1 MRHFWWFNTVIL
13 VTSFFFKA
21 KKKGRI
27 TLNLMVHT
35 IVVLVQ
41 KIWAFTSVFLK
52 GKENGRLSAQTFFMS
67 GPVHCGVLN
76 LMKFNHCVGKAVNE
90 RFSQAFTY
98 PKALVESKKVIL
110 ISCGS
115 LSHVTSISF
124 PIFSEG

>member
-1 MRHFWWFNTVIL
+1 MGD
-13 VTSFFFKA
+13 SQA
-21 KKKGRI
+21 
-27 TLNLMVHT
+27 
-35 IVVLVQ
+35 
-41 KIWAFTSVFLK
+41 
-52 GKENGRLSAQTFFMS
+52 AQTFFMS